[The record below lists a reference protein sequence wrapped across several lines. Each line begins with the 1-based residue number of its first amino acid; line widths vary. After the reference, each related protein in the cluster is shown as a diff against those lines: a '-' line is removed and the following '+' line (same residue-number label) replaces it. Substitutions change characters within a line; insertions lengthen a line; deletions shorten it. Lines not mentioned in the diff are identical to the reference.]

1 MVLKLF
7 KKVHFCNFV
16 LTSARNL
23 SLLKQYKY
31 MHPKDLSTHFQKM
44 VIIYYAMAYCFVDNR
59 VWIRRILL
67 NVCCIFFDILIAS
80 ISWVVAQTPFEPH
93 QFLKECNENFQM
105 QYVNYFNRLT
115 FLAEVSIKLQK
126 CTFLDN
132 LRAITLETNVRT
144 RQMTSFFHLLFKLY
158 F

>member
-1 MVLKLF
+1 MVLKLS
-7 KKVHFCNFV
+7 KKVLFYNFV

-31 MHPKDLSTHFQKM
+31 MHPKDLIMHFQKM
-44 VIIYYAMAYCFVDNR
+44 VIIYYATNYCFGDNR

-67 NVCCIFFDILIAS
+67 TFCWLSIFFDILIAS
-80 ISWVVAQTPFEPH
+80 ILWVVAQTPYEPH
-93 QFLKECNENFQM
+93 QFLKECYENFQM
-105 QYVNYFNRLT
+105 QYVNYFNRLR

-132 LRAITLETNVRT
+132 LRTIT
-144 RQMTSFFHLLFKLY
+144 
-158 F
+158 